1 MSLSS
6 ATQSCD
12 QFGQATTHKLWRN
25 LQHALLILIETT
37 QQATDRQQHGSEPQQ
52 WVIIIL
58 VQSSGHELLDMTA
71 HDWIPRHLRRLPGML
86 PSDMSTNVDH
96 NTRSHFSQTQGR
108 CGKDRFITL
117 LYPNPSLDNNCL
129 LHSLF
134 IGFLHLGLLPFKD
147 PNWVGI
153 YY

>member
-25 LQHALLILIETT
+25 LQHTFLILIETT

-58 VQSSGHELLDMTA
+58 VQSSCHELLDMTEYLA
-71 HDWIPRHLRRLPGML
+71 TSATSQECCHLISAQMWTTIPGHTFHRHRHWAGAEKIGL
-86 PSDMSTNVDH
+86 
-96 NTRSHFSQTQGR
+96 
-108 CGKDRFITL
+108 L

-147 PNWVGI
+147 RNWVGI
-153 YY
+153 CY

>member
-25 LQHALLILIETT
+25 LQHTFLILIETT

-58 VQSSGHELLDMTA
+58 VQSLGHELLDMTEYLA
-71 HDWIPRHLRRLPGML
+71 TSAASQECCHLIPAQMWTTIPGHTFHRHTAGAEKIGL
-86 PSDMSTNVDH
+86 
-96 NTRSHFSQTQGR
+96 
-108 CGKDRFITL
+108 L

-134 IGFLHLGLLPFKD
+134 IGFLHLGPLPFKD

-153 YY
+153 CY